1 MKRIL
6 SLLLITLFI
15 VSCEDN
21 GMDYSHADY
30 LKMMAAINLDE
41 MVGLD
46 AIDDD
51 GVQDEDY
58 DEVLYDMDLSLIHI

>member
-21 GMDYSHADY
+21 GMNYSHSDY

-51 GVQDEDY
+51 GVQD
-58 DEVLYDMDLSLIHI
+58 

>member
-21 GMDYSHADY
+21 GMNYSHADY
-30 LKMMAAINLDE
+30 LKMMALLFQIKTA
-41 MVGLD
+41 
-46 AIDDD
+46 
-51 GVQDEDY
+51 
-58 DEVLYDMDLSLIHI
+58 